1 MIRKMTEVESSFYK
15 VPSSLIKT
23 ASEDRYCDFCITI
36 SAYLIIIENHVRR
49 FNPKYKNAESFFYGT
64 TISNNQITTQL
75 LRIPNRVP
83 EGITAKIRNSI
94 AWLIKNKFLKCDND
108 FEKVKNSSYCEYD
121 VTSNFVERNYSYV
134 PIYYDELMDV
144 YYYCKENKAD
154 IIRALGVL
162 VFLRKLI
169 PLRKSQNNAKKMGN
183 GVQYYSDDRPEAY
196 NFYYSKIADE
206 LRIST
211 ETVKKALTVLA
222 SVDILYVKE
231 LKVKATKDF
240 FIRQQHIV
248 SNFCARYF
256 NTNTIIIGEEYYK
269 NEINSKERKLKKYF
283 DSILKCEIGD
293 DFNG

>member
-23 ASEDRYCDFCITI
+23 ASEDGDCDFCITI
-36 SAYLIIIENHVRR
+36 SAYLMIIENHVRR

-64 TISNNQITTQL
+64 TISNNQITTHL
-75 LRIPNRVP
+75 LRNPNRVP

-108 FEKVKNSSYCEYD
+108 FEKVKNSNCCEYD
-121 VTSNFVERNYSYV
+121 VTSNFFEKSYSYI
-134 PIYYDELMDV
+134 PIYYDELMNI
-144 YYYCKENKAD
+144 YHYCKENKAD
-154 IIRALGVL
+154 IIRTLGVL
-162 VFLRKLI
+162 AFFRKLI
-169 PLRKSQNNAKKMGN
+169 PLRKSQNNAKEMGN

-211 ETVKKALTVLA
+211 ESVKKALAVLT
-222 SVDILYVKE
+222 SIDILYVKE
-231 LKVKATKDF
+231 LKVKTIKDS

-256 NTNTIIIGEEYYK
+256 NTNTIVIGEEYYK

-283 DSILKCEIGD
+283 DGILKCEIGD
-293 DFNG
+293 NFNE